1 MFFPGQLRAL
11 REFRRVLK
19 SGGRLG
25 VSIWRVSQ
33 TSKIE
38 AAMAELGIS
47 NPRPPG
53 WITEADAL
61 STILTTA
68 GFTDVRVDESPHMFR
83 YASRDQ

>member
-1 MFFPGQLRAL
+1 
-11 REFRRVLK
+11 
-19 SGGRLG
+19 
-25 VSIWRVSQ
+25 
-33 TSKIE
+33 
-38 AAMAELGIS
+38 MAELGIS